1 MLGKSLFHPFCRAVP
16 LVREKSLI
24 SQYSAYVSSAV
35 ESSLADKL
43 IAYTPLAMVLAISPW
58 QSLDSINLPKLL
70 ILITCAGA
78 VLGISI
84 SHGLAT
90 ATRRIPKA
98 AAWIY
103 AGLFVSL
110 LLTFVTSGSPYI
122 QQFYGASGRNTGLI
136 AYIALLVFAL
146 ASIVHESEHLVEKFI
161 KGLILGG
168 QVTSVYCLIQFFGAD
183 PIDWN
188 NPYSPILGFLG
199 NPNFASAFLG
209 ISSVAA
215 LVFVFFGKTSNL
227 VRAIYSIQVALSI
240 FLILRSNSQQG
251 LLVIA
256 SGSAVIIGLKI
267 VTTKNSVLLSSYSLL
282 VLVSGVAGILGML
295 RIGPLSGYLYQDSI
309 TFRGDY
315 WRAAINMAGDNP
327 IFGVG
332 LDSYGDWY
340 RRSRTIEA
348 TVRRGPDTIS
358 NAAHNVYLDMLANG
372 GYLLF
377 ILYLASVVL
386 VIRAIVKIAKRGNM
400 LPNSYIAL
408 ISCWVAFQIQS
419 IISINQLG
427 LAIWGWI
434 FGGLIIGYENNLK
447 IEKPRRILSKATVP
461 PNQIVASFLGVLLGL
476 AISVPPFYASS
487 QFKSALESRNAN
499 AIYNSAKAFPL
510 DPIRLTSAST
520 IFIENKMKNKAQE
533 LLRLSATKFPSDF
546 QTWSLISKS
555 EYFTKD
561 ERDSAIEKMKFLDP
575 NNKSISIENK

>member
-1 MLGKSLFHPFCRAVP
+1 VS

-43 IAYTPLAMVLAISPW
+43 IAYTPFAMVLAISPW

-90 ATRRIPKA
+90 ATRKIPKA

-110 LLTFVTSGSPYI
+110 VLTFVTSGSPYI
-122 QQFYGASGRNTGLI
+122 QQFYGANGRNTGLI
-136 AYIALLVFAL
+136 AYIALLIFAL
-146 ASIVHESEHLVEKFI
+146 ASILHESEHLVEKFI
-161 KGLILGG
+161 KALILGG
-168 QVTSVYCLIQFFGAD
+168 QVTSAYCLIQFFGAD

-215 LVFVFFGKTSNL
+215 LALLFFSKSSNWIRL
-227 VRAIYSIQVALSI
+227 IYFLQIALSI
-240 FLILRSNSQQG
+240 FLILQSNSQQG

-256 SGSAVIIGLKI
+256 CGSVVIIGWKI
-267 VTTKNSVLLSSYSLL
+267 VTTKNRLLFFLYSLM
-282 VLVSGVAGILGML
+282 VSVSGIAGILGML

-309 TFRGDY
+309 TYRGDY
-315 WRAAINMAGDNP
+315 WRAAINMARENP

-386 VIRAIVKIAKRGNM
+386 VIRSIGKIAKRGNS
-400 LPNSYIAL
+400 LPSSYIAL

-434 FGGLIIGYENNLK
+434 FGGLIIGYENNLRS
-447 IEKPRRILSKATVP
+447 ERPRRTLLKEAIP

-499 AIYNSAKAFPL
+499 AIFDGAKAFPL
-510 DPIRLTSAST
+510 DPIRLTSAAT
-520 IFIENKMKNKAQE
+520 IFIENKMETKTQE
-533 LLRLSATKFPSDF
+533 LLRLSATTFPSDF
-546 QTWSLISKS
+546 QTWNLISQS

-561 ERDSAIEKMKFLDP
+561 ERESAIEKMKFLDP